1 MKIIIFIAQGFSG
14 MFFFSSK
21 TYIPN
26 LVIPSHRCRNNITT
40 HFARIFRKCSCLF
53 AFMLASHNS
62 FDILCFLCCP
72 PWLSCCVSHQ
82 WSVLALITYANG
94 KQIYIHPKM
103 LTGLQ
108 PTFICQLSNCG
119 VPYPTHAIQ
128 MQIPKLI
135 FVSAKYSRLVALCG
149 ATRQDVQP
157 FARVQMGSPAGP
169 WSVANAQHY
178 YII

>member
-1 MKIIIFIAQGFSG
+1 MSFS
-14 MFFFSSK
+14 SSK
-21 TYIPN
+21 TNIPN
-26 LVIPSHRCRNNITT
+26 LVIPSHRCHNNITT

-72 PWLSCCVSHQ
+72 PLIIMLRVP
-82 WSVLALITYANG
+82 SVECPRTYYICKWQTDLYTPENVDRTPANF
-94 KQIYIHPKM
+94 Y
-103 LTGLQ
+103 L
-108 PTFICQLSNCG
+108 
-119 VPYPTHAIQ
+119 PTHTIQ